1 MTSWYDERMKRK
13 RRAEDAH
20 VLRPPTESLPADS
33 KDPDALIQWML
44 GLPAIERLAVA
55 QGFVDSVI
63 ALDGTR
69 TD

>member
-1 MTSWYDERMKRK
+1 MD
-13 RRAEDAH
+13 
-20 VLRPPTESLPADS
+20 TE
-33 KDPDALIQWML
+33 DPDALIQWML
-44 GLPAIERLAVA
+44 RLPPIERLAVA

>member
-44 GLPAIERLAVA
+44 G